1 MEDNINSCISF
12 IVQTKEPLVKENM
25 SFYHTFSL
33 RWQMDYVIVYA
44 CLFYKY
50 LYEGESIMVTVFSSK
65 GILTLIAFGCYL
77 VMMVG
82 IGAFNMRRTKTTED
96 YFLGGR
102 GLSSWVAA
110 LSAQASDMSGWL
122 LMGLPGSIY
131 IGGTGRVWIAIG
143 LFIGTVLNW
152 FIIAKP
158 LRRYT
163 IVANNSMTLPE
174 FFSNRFHDKKKVLM
188 TLASIVI
195 TVFFLVYT
203 ASALA
208 SGGKLFNRVFG
219 LDYHAAMVIGALVI
233 LAYTFMGGF
242 LAVCKTD
249 FVQGTLM
256 FIGLLTVPI
265 LAYMAIG
272 GDVSGA
278 LTAGGVTDPDFLNLM
293 YAEGEPYPMTSILS
307 DLAWGLGYCGM
318 PHILVRFM
326 AVRSEREI
334 KKSSV
339 IATVWVAISLAAACV
354 IGIIGRGYIPGIEDS
369 ENIFIEMIQSVF
381 SDHMVFVFIGGIF
394 LCGILAAIMS
404 TADSQLLVCA
414 SSVSKDIY
422 KNLLKPDAPDKKV
435 LWISRITVVIVAVIA
450 TVIAWDPNSSIMN
463 LVSDAWAGLGC
474 AFGPLVVCSLFWKR
488 TNLPGAFAGILSGGA
503 FVIFWDYIPFDG
515 GTMYDKTGIYSLLL
529 GFFIS
534 LLMIVIV
541 SLLTKAP
548 SKEVLDDFEKVRQY
562 REVEEDDED

>member
-1 MEDNINSCISF
+1 
-12 IVQTKEPLVKENM
+12 
-25 SFYHTFSL
+25 
-33 RWQMDYVIVYA
+33 
-44 CLFYKY
+44 
-50 LYEGESIMVTVFSSK
+50 MVSAFSSK

-77 VMMVG
+77 AVMIG
-82 IGAFNMRRTKTTED
+82 IGIFNMKKTKTTED

-152 FIIAKP
+152 VFIAKP

-174 FFSNRFHDKKKVLM
+174 FFSNRFHDKKRVLL
-188 TLASIVI
+188 TLSSIVI

-219 LDYHAAMVIGALVI
+219 LDYHVAMVIGGVVI

-249 FVQGTLM
+249 FVQGALM
-256 FIGLLTVPI
+256 FLGLLTVPI
-265 LAYMAIG
+265 LAYIAMG
-272 GDVSGA
+272 GDVAGA
-278 LTAGGVTDPDFLNLM
+278 LASGGVTDPDFLNLM
-293 YAEGEPYPMTSILS
+293 YAEGQPYPVSSILS

-334 KKSSV
+334 RKSTI
-339 IATVWVAISLAAACV
+339 IASTWVAISLGAACV
-354 IGIIGRGYIPGIEDS
+354 IGIFGRGFIPGMEDA
-369 ENIFIEMIQSVF
+369 ENVFIEMIQKVF
-381 SDHMVFVFIGGIF
+381 SDNMVMVFIGGIF

-422 KNLLKPDAPDKKV
+422 KDLINKDAEDKKV
-435 LWISRITVVIVAVIA
+435 LWISRITVVVVAIIA
-450 TVIAWDPNSSIMN
+450 IVIAWDPNSSIMN

-488 TNLPGAFAGILSGGA
+488 TNIAGAFAGILSGGV
-503 FVIFWDYIPFDG
+503 FVILWDYIPFG
-515 GTMYDKTGIYSLLL
+515 GQTMYEKTGLYSLLL

-534 LLMIVIV
+534 LFMIIIV
-541 SLLTKAP
+541 SLITKAP
-548 SKEVLDDFEKVRQY
+548 GQEILDEFEEVKNYVEKT
-562 REVEEDDED
+562 E

>member
-1 MEDNINSCISF
+1 
-12 IVQTKEPLVKENM
+12 
-25 SFYHTFSL
+25 
-33 RWQMDYVIVYA
+33 
-44 CLFYKY
+44 
-50 LYEGESIMVTVFSSK
+50 MVTAFSSK
-65 GILTLIAFGCYL
+65 GILTLIAFACYL

-82 IGAFNMRRTKTTED
+82 IGVFNMKKTKTTED

-152 FIIAKP
+152 VFIAKP

-174 FFSNRFHDKKKVLM
+174 FFSNRFHDKKKVLL
-188 TLASIVI
+188 TLSSIVI
-195 TVFFLVYT
+195 TIFFLVYT

-219 LDYHAAMVIGALVI
+219 LDYHVAMVIGAVVI

-249 FVQGTLM
+249 FIQGALM
-256 FIGLLTVPI
+256 FVGLLTVPI
-265 LAYMAIG
+265 LAYMALG

-293 YAEGEPYPMTSILS
+293 YAEGEPYPLTSILS
-307 DLAWGLGYCGM
+307 DLAWGFGYCGM

-334 KKSSV
+334 RKSTV
-339 IATVWVAISLAAACV
+339 IATVWVAISLGAACI
-354 IGIIGRGYIPGIEDS
+354 IGIIGRGYIPGLQDA
-369 ENIFIEMIQSVF
+369 ENVFIEMIQSVF
-381 SDHMVFVFIGGIF
+381 SDNMVFVFIGGIF

-422 KNLLKPDAPDKKV
+422 KNLFKPDAPDKRV
-435 LWISRITVVIVAVIA
+435 LWISRVTVVVVAVIA
-450 TVIAWDPNSSIMN
+450 ILIAWDPNSSIMN

-474 AFGPLVVCSLFWKR
+474 AFGPLVVLSLFWKR
-488 TNLPGAFAGILSGGA
+488 TNLAGAFAGIVTGGA
-503 FVIFWDYIPFDG
+503 FVILWDYIPFNG
-515 GTMYDKTGIYSLLL
+515 KTLYEQTGLYSLLL

-548 SKEVLDDFEKVRQY
+548 DQSILDEFEEVKNY
-562 REVEEDDED
+562 REIEE